1 MKKLVV
7 LIALFTFV
15 INPIIGQSK
24 NEKKAAKAEKA
35 LQEYSAMKSLINSGD
50 FEFIG
55 DWANS
60 QSGKRIN
67 LMSNPTSLKMENKEV
82 DGYLPFFGTS
92 RGGGGAYGGNGAIE
106 FKGSPEGYAV
116 EFDDKK
122 QRASIKFSIKGT
134 NSSEKHDIIMTVFG
148 SGSST
153 VNITSTNRSV
163 MNYTG
168 NTSAISK
175 KDTN

>member
-15 INPIIGQSK
+15 INPILGQSK
-24 NEKKAAKAEKA
+24 SEKKAAKAKKT
-35 LQEYSAMKSLINSGD
+35 LQEYNTMKSLINSGNY
-50 FEFIG
+50 EFTG
-55 DWANS
+55 EWANS

-67 LMSNPTSLKMENKEV
+67 LMSNPTSLKMENKEA

-92 RGGGGAYGGNGAIE
+92 QSGAYGGSGGIE

-116 EFDDKK
+116 EFNDKK
-122 QRASIKFSIKGT
+122 QRASIKFSIKAA
-134 NSSEKHDIIMTVFG
+134 NSNEKHDIIMTIFA
-148 SGSST
+148 SRNTT
-153 VNITSTNRSV
+153 VSITSTNRSV
-163 MNYTG
+163 MRYDGT
-168 NTSAISK
+168 TKEITK